1 MTLRVAVIG
10 LGVGEQHARAIAAHP
25 SATLAVVCD
34 LDRAR
39 AVRVADQ
46 VRADASGARD
56 VRNASDTPRVVDAI
70 EAVIDAPDIDAIV
83 LATYDDQHASQVL
96 RAFAAGKHVFCEKPL
111 CRTIDE
117 LRAIATARGALHLR
131 CNLILR
137 AAPLYRWLREAIRD
151 GELGD
156 VYAIDGDYLYGRL
169 HKITEGWRTGVDDYS
184 VMQGGGVHLVDLAMW
199 LVGERPARVTA
210 VGNRIVTKDTAFRY
224 PDFVAA
230 TFELPS
236 GIVMRIT
243 ANFGSVH
250 KHQHV
255 LRVFGSKA
263 TFIVD
268 DAGARLHT
276 VRDPGEP
283 PRLIAHAPVA
293 ANKGDLVPGFVDA
306 ILAGEDPAP
315 AARHEL
321 DVITACIAADRAL
334 ATHEPVAIDYR

>member
-1 MTLRVAVIG
+1 VIRTAVIG
-10 LGVGEQHARAIAAHP
+10 LGVGEQHARAAASHP
-25 SATLAVVCD
+25 KAVLAVLCD

-39 AVRVADQ
+39 AERIANDICVKTT
-46 VRADASGARD
+46 
-56 VRNASDTPRVVDAI
+56 ASDPPHVLATVEDA
-70 EAVIDAPDIDAIV
+70 IDAPDVDAVI
-83 LATYDDQHASQVL
+83 LATYDDQHAAQVL

-111 CRTIDE
+111 CRTVE
-117 LRAIATARGALHLR
+117 EVRAIAAARADRHLQ

-137 AAPLYRWLREAIRD
+137 AAPLYRWLRDAIRA

-169 HKITEGWRTGVDDYS
+169 HKITEGWRKGVDDYS

-199 LVGERPARVTA
+199 LVGERPARVSA
-210 VGNRIVTKDTAFRY
+210 VGNRIVTRETEFRY

-230 TFELPS
+230 TFEMPS

-276 VRDPGEP
+276 VRDPGAP
-283 PRLIAHAPVA
+283 PRVLDLAPVA
-293 ANKGDLVPGFVDA
+293 ANKGDLVPGFIDA
-306 ILAGEDPAP
+306 IAAGADPAP

-334 ATHEPVAIDYR
+334 ATNQPTAIEYP